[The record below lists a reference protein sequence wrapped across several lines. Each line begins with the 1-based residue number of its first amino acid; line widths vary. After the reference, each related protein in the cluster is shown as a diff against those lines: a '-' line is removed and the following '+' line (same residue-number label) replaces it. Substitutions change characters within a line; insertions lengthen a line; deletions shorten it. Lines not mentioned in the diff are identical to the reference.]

1 MTFQW
6 IIQTKVSAYSS
17 TFQEQGDIIDRA
29 SKRFK
34 LWFEMK
40 LYLLG
45 TVEYYNYGTMG
56 ELGDT

>member
-1 MTFQW
+1 MA
-6 IIQTKVSAYSS
+6 AYSS
-17 TFQEQGDIIDRA
+17 TFQEQGYIIDRA

-45 TVEYYNYGTMG
+45 TKG